1 MKNWLGLFRF
11 LWGIVLLFPLLSLS
25 AEDRVI
31 VVSSATDLN
40 QNLNLDAVAEVFKES
55 ENLKEFE
62 RTLNDPD
69 VFLNNLDLNGD
80 GEVDFIRVL
89 EEEKE
94 GGRLIILQA
103 ILGEN
108 AYTDV
113 AYIDIVREEEG
124 DIQIQIRGES
134 SLYGENTYY
143 VPQSTHLSTWP
154 IIISLYDP
162 FYEYYYSPFSWNY
175 YPSWWTSYNCIRMGL
190 YRARVV
196 YRYPSRSFRHAHK
209 PCIPS
214 YSRHHHSSHQ
224 NYIHSRRPK
233 HYSSQDR
240 WRDSHGDSGARRREI
255 EKNRREH
262 PNNRLHHERL
272 RHSQEDQIR
281 RQREESRK
289 RRATIQERINRIPS
303 DRNERLGSS
312 SRTKSDR
319 NKVKSIYERTI
330 ARNKFKV
337 ERSDLPKRVDRPKRT
352 TGENRRRV
360 SPSAP
365 STRRDTR
372 ISVPSPRRMESPKSY
387 QRPESRRDREPV
399 RRSQPRRDR

>member
-1 MKNWLGLFRF
+1 MRNWLCMFRF
-11 LWGIVLLFPLLSLS
+11 FWGIILLFSLQFLF

-31 VVSSATDLN
+31 VVSSAVDLN

-55 ENLKEFE
+55 DNLKEFE
-62 RTLNDPD
+62 RALNDPD
-69 VFLNNLDLNGD
+69 VFLNNLDLNSD

-113 AYIDIVREEEG
+113 AYIDIVKEEG
-124 DIQIQIRGES
+124 GDMQMQIRGES

-196 YRYPSRSFRHAHK
+196 YRYPPRSFRHAHH

-224 NYIHSRRPK
+224 NYTHYRRPK

-255 EKNRREH
+255 EKNRREY
-262 PNNRLHHERL
+262 PNNRFHVGRPKQ
-272 RHSQEDQIR
+272 SKEDQIL

-289 RRATIQERINRIPS
+289 RRAAIQERMNRIPS
-303 DRNERLGSS
+303 DRKERLGSPP
-312 SRTKSDR
+312 RTRSDR
-319 NKVKSIYERTI
+319 NKVQTIYERVT
-330 ARNKFKV
+330 ARKPFKV
-337 ERSDLPKRVDRPKRT
+337 EKADLSKRVDRPKRT
-352 TGENRRRV
+352 TGEQKRRV
-360 SPSAP
+360 SPSLP

-372 ISVPSPRRMESPKSY
+372 ISVPSPRHRESPKSY
-387 QRPESRRDREPV
+387 QRPELRRDREPV
-399 RRSQPRRDR
+399 RHPKPRRDN